1 MRKRVHSIPI
11 IFILVLILFLAAKQ
25 FISDFYYRKT
35 QHDRQELDRVIGYLE
50 KCVAIDSRSP
60 LFHFS
65 LGRAYLRKG
74 LAKATN
80 ISEKKRWLRKSI
92 HEFHE
97 AINFN
102 PVNSDYHFHLGISC
116 GSLAFPPPLYWEL
129 IQNAF
134 RRTAMLNPTDI
145 RHLNSMGTYY
155 LNEYRR
161 FKNVKQN
168 AEKIGSLNYG
178 KYAALSRDNYELY
191 FKKLLEVNEEYL
203 NKIVDHCF
211 SVTQTYPDL
220 RRLVRDVPN
229 DHVFLARFLNR
240 KGMWEEAKKE
250 FQLAIEMEPNS
261 PIHYSNYAHALFRR
275 GDFRH
280 AVLWWQKQKVLDPRN
295 EEPYLSSVDA
305 FVKLKRFDEALRE
318 LRDLI
323 ALYPENIKYQI
334 KLIRIFLAAGRIDEA
349 IAEYHDAMKK
359 DPNFSKEVYD
369 SIRYYQ
375 EKGNYPKATR
385 ILNDTLSS
393 ALRK

>member
-168 AEKIGSLNYG
+168 AEKIGPLNYK

-220 RRLVRDVPN
+220 RRVIGDVPN
-229 DHVFLARFLNR
+229 DHAFLAHFLNR

-261 PIHYSNYAHALFRR
+261 SIHYSNYAHALFRR
-275 GDFRH
+275 GDFEQ
-280 AVLWWQKQKVLDPRN
+280 AIQWWQKQKVLDPRN
-295 EEPYLSSVDA
+295 EEPYLSPVDA
-305 FVKLKRFDEALRE
+305 FVKLKRFDDALRE
-318 LRDLI
+318 LRDLMV
-323 ALYPENIKYQI
+323 LYPENINYRV
-334 KLIRIFLAAGRIDEA
+334 KLIRILLAARRVDEA
-349 IAEYHDAMKK
+349 IDEYCKM
-359 DPNFSKEVYD
+359 
-369 SIRYYQ
+369 I
-375 EKGNYPKATR
+375 GNELHLSKATYDTIRHYQRKGDHQKVIR
-385 ILNDTLSS
+385 ILNETLSS